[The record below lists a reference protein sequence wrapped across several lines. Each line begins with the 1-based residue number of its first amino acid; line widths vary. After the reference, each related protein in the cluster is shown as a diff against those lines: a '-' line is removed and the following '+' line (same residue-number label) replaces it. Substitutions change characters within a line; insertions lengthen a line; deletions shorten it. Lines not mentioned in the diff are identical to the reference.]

1 LIDIAFFQPEY
12 ADTGAYEGRCSMS
25 QALPARPNLHWLRKT
40 AKQQLHE
47 LRKTNSDA
55 KLAGAQ
61 LALARQ
67 YGFRSWRA
75 LKAEVDRLQ
84 VLASS
89 GEQSIAA
96 LLRAVGT
103 GQIDTVRAML
113 AATPELIN
121 AVGPHPFWGGRSQP
135 LHLSI
140 DTKRRDMFDL
150 LIAAGADVNGNNE
163 HNEHWSPLMLTVHF
177 DQPEMRRMLL
187 ERGATVGLMEALMLE
202 DDALVEKLLRAGKS
216 ALPAI
221 EPNSGSIL
229 AFARTP
235 FAIDRLLELGVAS
248 DRKDRWDTTPI
259 QAMSRLGE
267 RGLPLVQ
274 HMLKRGI
281 AAEPQEYARMADRE
295 TLAALIAAKPDIAK
309 LDSVMMGAVDFGH
322 HDLVSWLLSQGANAN
337 AHSDWGSQGT
347 ALHSAAWNGDLRMVK
362 LLVEAGADI
371 TARDAEHNNT
381 PAGWA
386 KVAIEVTNNP
396 DCQDVGDYLAGL
408 KEPTTT

>member
-1 LIDIAFFQPEY
+1 
-12 ADTGAYEGRCSMS
+12 MS
-25 QALPARPNLHWLRKT
+25 QALPARPNLDWLRKT
-40 AKQQLHE
+40 AKQELHQ
-47 LRKTNSDA
+47 LRKTNPDA

-61 LALARQ
+61 LAIARQ

-84 VLASS
+84 ALASS

-113 AATPELIN
+113 AAKPELVN
-121 AVGPHPFWGGRSQP
+121 AVGPHPFWGGRPQP
-135 LHLSI
+135 LHVSI
-140 DTKRRDMFDL
+140 DTKRRDVFDL
-150 LIAAGADVNGNNE
+150 LIAAGADVNGSNE
-163 HNEHWSPLMLTVHF
+163 HNEHWSPLMLTVHW
-177 DQPEMRRMLL
+177 DQPEMRRVLL
-187 ERGATVGLMEALMLE
+187 ERGATVGLVEALMLE
-202 DDALVEKLLRAGKS
+202 DDALVERLLRPGKS

-235 FAIDRLLELGVAS
+235 FAIDRLLELGVAH

-267 RGLPLVQ
+267 RGRPLVQ

-281 AAEPQEYARMADRE
+281 AAEPQEYARIGDRD
-295 TLAALIAAKPDIAK
+295 TLAALIAAKPETAK
-309 LDSVMMGAVDFGH
+309 LDAVMMGAVDFGH
-322 HDLVSWLLSQGANAN
+322 HDLVTWLLSQGANVN
-337 AHSDWGSQGT
+337 AHSNWGSQGS

-362 LLVEAGADI
+362 LLVEAGADVS
-371 TARDAEHNNT
+371 ARDPEHDNT
-381 PAGWA
+381 PEGWA
-386 KVAIEVTNNP
+386 EVAIEVTNNP
-396 DCQDVGDYLAGL
+396 DCKDVADYLARLEGQT
-408 KEPTTT
+408 PP

>member
-1 LIDIAFFQPEY
+1 
-12 ADTGAYEGRCSMS
+12 MS
-25 QALPARPNLHWLRKT
+25 QALPARPNLDWLRKT

-47 LRKTNSDA
+47 LRKANPDA

-61 LALARQ
+61 LALARE

-75 LKAEVDRLQ
+75 LKTEVDRRQ
-84 VLASS
+84 ALASI
-89 GEQSIAA
+89 GDQTTTA

-113 AATPELIN
+113 AATPELVN

-135 LHLSI
+135 LHVSI

-150 LIAAGADVNGNNE
+150 LIAAGADVNGSNE
-163 HNEHWSPLMLTVHF
+163 HNEHWSPLMLTVHW
-177 DQPEMRRMLL
+177 DQPEMRRVLL
-187 ERGATVGLMEALMLE
+187 ERGATVGLIEALMFA
-202 DDALVEKLLRAGKS
+202 DDALVEKLLRPGQS

-235 FAIDRLLELGVAS
+235 FAIDRLLELGVAH

-259 QAMSRLGE
+259 QAMSRLGP
-267 RGLPLVQ
+267 RGRPLVQ

-281 AAEPQEYARMADRE
+281 AAEPQEYARLGDQD

-309 LDSVMMGAVDFGH
+309 SDAVMMGAVDFSH
-322 HDLVSWLLSQGANAN
+322 HDLVTWLLANAN

-362 LLVEAGADI
+362 LLVEAGAD
-371 TARDAEHNNT
+371 TAARDPEHNNT

-386 KVAIEVTNNP
+386 KVAIQVTNNAN
-396 DCQDVGDYLAGL
+396 CKEVADYLAGL
-408 KEPTTT
+408 DARTPS

>member
-1 LIDIAFFQPEY
+1 
-12 ADTGAYEGRCSMS
+12 MS
-25 QALPARPNLHWLRKT
+25 QALPARPNLDWLRKT

-47 LRKTNSDA
+47 LRKTNPDA

-67 YGFRSWRA
+67 YGFRSWRT

-84 VLASS
+84 ALASS
-89 GEQSIAA
+89 GDQAIAA

-103 GQIDTVRAML
+103 GQIETVRAML
-113 AATPELIN
+113 AATPELVN
-121 AVGPHPFWGGRSQP
+121 AVGPHPFWGGRPQP
-135 LHLSI
+135 LHVSI

-150 LIAAGADVNGNNE
+150 LIAAGADVNGKNE
-163 HNEHWSPLMLTVHF
+163 HNERWSPLMLTIHW
-177 DQPEMRRMLL
+177 DQPEMRRVLL
-187 ERGATVGLMEALMLE
+187 ERGATVGLVEALMLA
-202 DDALVEKLLRAGKS
+202 DDALVEKLLRPGKS

-235 FAIDRLLELGVAS
+235 FAIDRLLELGVAH

-267 RGLPLVQ
+267 RGRPLVE

-281 AAEPQEYARMADRE
+281 AAEPQEYARMGDKDA
-295 TLAALIAAKPDIAK
+295 LAALIAANPAIAK
-309 LDSVMMGAVDFGH
+309 SDAVMMGAVDFGH
-322 HDLVSWLLSQGANAN
+322 YDLVTWLLAQGANVN
-337 AHSDWGSQGT
+337 AHSDWGSQGS

-362 LLVEAGADI
+362 LLVEAGADV
-371 TARDAEHNNT
+371 TARDPEHDNT

-386 KVAIEVTNNP
+386 TVAIDVTNNP
-396 DCQDVGDYLAGL
+396 DCKEVADYLAGL
-408 KEPTTT
+408 DRRRPS

>member
-1 LIDIAFFQPEY
+1 
-12 ADTGAYEGRCSMS
+12 MS
-25 QALPARPNLHWLRKT
+25 QALPARPNLDWLRKT
-40 AKQQLHE
+40 AKQQLQE
-47 LRKTNSDA
+47 LRKTNPDA

-61 LALARQ
+61 LTLARQ

-75 LKAEVDRLQ
+75 MKMEVDRLQ
-84 VLASS
+84 AIGSS
-89 GEQSIAA
+89 SDQAIKA

-103 GQIDTVRAML
+103 GKIDTVRATL
-113 AATPELIN
+113 AAAPELVN

-135 LHLSI
+135 LHLAI
-140 DTKRRDMFDL
+140 DTSRRDMFDL
-150 LIAAGADVNGNNE
+150 LIAAGADVNGSNE
-163 HNEHWSPLMLTVHF
+163 QNEHWSPLMLTVHW

-187 ERGATVGLMEALMLE
+187 ERGATVGLIEALMFE
-202 DDALVEKLLRAGKS
+202 DDALVERILRPGKS

-235 FAIDRLLELGVAS
+235 FAIDRLLELGVAT

-267 RGLPLVQ
+267 RGQPLVQ

-281 AAEPQEYARMADRE
+281 AAEPQEYARMGDKD
-295 TLAALIAAKPDIAK
+295 TLAALIAANPDVARS
-309 LDSVMMGAVDFGH
+309 DAVMMGAVDFSH
-322 HDLVSWLLSQGANAN
+322 YDLVTWLLSHGANVN
-337 AHSDWGSQGT
+337 AHADWGSQAT

-362 LLVEAGADI
+362 LLVDAGADI
-371 TARDAEHNNT
+371 AARDPEHNNT

-386 KVAIEVTNNP
+386 NVAIDVTNNP
-396 DCQDVGDYLAGL
+396 DCKNVADYLTGL
-408 KEPTTT
+408 ADRTVS

>member
-1 LIDIAFFQPEY
+1 LIAIAFFQPAD

-25 QALPARPNLHWLRKT
+25 QALPARPNLDWLRKT

-47 LRKTNSDA
+47 LRKSNPHA
-55 KLAGAQ
+55 RLAGAQ
-61 LALARQ
+61 LALARE

-75 LKAEVDRLQ
+75 MKAEVDRLQ
-84 VLASS
+84 ALASS
-89 GEQSIAA
+89 GDRTITA

-113 AATPELIN
+113 AATPELVN
-121 AVGPHPFWGGRSQP
+121 AVGPHPFWGGRPQP
-135 LHLSI
+135 LHVSI
-140 DTKRRDMFDL
+140 DTKRRDVFDL
-150 LIAAGADVNGNNE
+150 LIAAGADVNGSNE
-163 HNEHWSPLMLTVHF
+163 HNEHWSPLMLTVHW
-177 DQPEMRRMLL
+177 DQPEMRRVLL
-187 ERGATVGLMEALMLE
+187 ERGATVGLVEALMLE
-202 DDALVEKLLRAGKS
+202 DDALVEKLLRPGKS

-235 FAIDRLLELGVAS
+235 FAIDRLLELGVAH

-259 QAMSRLGE
+259 QAMSRLGH
-267 RGLPLVQ
+267 RGRLLVQ

-281 AAEPQEYARMADRE
+281 AAEPQDYARMGDQD

-309 LDSVMMGAVDFGH
+309 QDAVMMGAVDFGH
-322 HDLVSWLLSQGANAN
+322 YDLVQWLLAQGANPN
-337 AHSDWGSQGT
+337 ARADWGSRGT

-362 LLVEAGADI
+362 LLVDAGAD
-371 TARDAEHNNT
+371 TAARDPEHNNT

-386 KVAIEVTNNP
+386 EVAIEVTNNP
-396 DCQDVGDYLAGL
+396 NCRDVADYLAGL
-408 KEPTTT
+408 DGRTAS

>member
-1 LIDIAFFQPEY
+1 
-12 ADTGAYEGRCSMS
+12 MS
-25 QALPARPNLHWLRKT
+25 QALPARPNLDWLRKT

-47 LRKTNSDA
+47 LRKSNPDA
-55 KLAGAQ
+55 KLASAQ

-75 LKAEVDRLQ
+75 LKAEVDRRQ
-84 VLASS
+84 ALASI
-89 GEQSIAA
+89 GDQTITA
-96 LLRAVGT
+96 LLRAVGV
-103 GQIDTVRAML
+103 GEIDTVRAML
-113 AATPELIN
+113 AAAPELLN
-121 AVGPHPFWGGRSQP
+121 AVGPHPFWGGRPQP
-135 LHLSI
+135 LHVSI

-150 LIAAGADVNGNNE
+150 LIAAGADVNGSNE
-163 HNEHWSPLMLTVHF
+163 HNEHWSPLMLTVHWN
-177 DQPEMRRMLL
+177 QPEMRRVLL
-187 ERGATVGLMEALMLE
+187 ERGATVGLVEALMLE
-202 DDALVEKLLRAGKS
+202 DDALVERLLRPGKS

-267 RGLPLVQ
+267 RGRPLVQ

-281 AAEPQEYARMADRE
+281 AAEPQEYARMGDKG

-309 LDSVMMGAVDFGH
+309 LDAVMMGAVDFGH
-322 HDLVSWLLSQGANAN
+322 HDLVTWLLSQGARAN
-337 AHSDWGSQGT
+337 AHSNWGSQGT

-371 TARDAEHNNT
+371 TARDPEHDNT

-386 KVAIEVTNNP
+386 EVAIEVTNNP
-396 DCQDVGDYLAGL
+396 DCKDVADYLARLEGQT
-408 KEPTTT
+408 PP